1 MVVAFISEK
10 KMLTYILDDV
20 EAFSV
25 FYNFL
30 EMTPCIFFR
39 FHFQTLCSSLLPEKY
54 FLLG

>member
-10 KMLTYILDDV
+10 NVDLFLDDV